1 MGFIPPKEYRKI
13 LEKIAIPCVDLVIH
27 VDGKFLLHK
36 RTNQPA
42 KGKWW
47 VPGGRIYKGETNEKA
62 ALRKSLEE
70 TGMKVK
76 IEKFIGVKET
86 MFGKGPF
93 GMGKVHTIN
102 IQYLVKPVS
111 GKFHVKIDS
120 QASEFKIFNKIEKSW
135 DPYVKDIIKK
145 SGILK
150 K

>member
-1 MGFIPPKEYRKI
+1 MTFIPPKEYKKI
-13 LEKIAIPCVDLVIH
+13 LRKVAIPCVDLVIH
-27 VDGKFLLHK
+27 VNGKFLLHK

-47 VPGGRIYKGETNEKA
+47 VPGGRIYLGEKTEKA
-62 ALRKSLEE
+62 VIRKAKEE

-76 IEKFIGVKET
+76 IEKFLGVKET
-86 MFGKGPF
+86 IFKKGPF
-93 GMGKVHTIN
+93 GLNGIHTIN

-111 GKFHVKIDS
+111 GKFHVKLDS
-120 QASEFKIFNKIEKSW
+120 QASEYKIFDKIEKSW
-135 DPYVKDIIKK
+135 HPYIKGIIIK